1 MSRIDRF
8 YRRLVLSLMAVTGL
22 ALAGFEYWLEHDRP
36 QRIEGP
42 FMLYHKGYGAIV
54 YVSTL
59 DQIAYLALSVA
70 FIGLA
75 VAMAFLSIDLR
86 EPGWV
91 RRSR

>member
-1 MSRIDRF
+1 MPRINRF
-8 YRRLVLSLMAVTGL
+8 YRRLVLMLMAVTGL

-36 QRIEGP
+36 QKIDGP

-59 DQIAYLALSVA
+59 DQVAYLALGLT
-70 FIGLA
+70 FIALA
-75 VAMAFLSIDLR
+75 ATMAFLSIDFR
-86 EPGWV
+86 EPGLV